1 MTNRGSGL
9 ETEVMVLEIFLK
21 WEQWPSVLDGLCLYL
36 PGGQILNHYQMYGSI
51 IPEIDVITPEV

>member
-1 MTNRGSGL
+1 MANRGYGL
-9 ETEVMVLEIFLK
+9 EIEVMVLEIFLK

-51 IPEIDVITPEV
+51 IPKIDAIAPEV